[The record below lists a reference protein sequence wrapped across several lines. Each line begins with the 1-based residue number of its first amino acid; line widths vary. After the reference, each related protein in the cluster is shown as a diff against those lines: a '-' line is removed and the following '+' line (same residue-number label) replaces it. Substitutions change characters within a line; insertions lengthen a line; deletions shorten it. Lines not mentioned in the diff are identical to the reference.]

1 MKQRLFNLLVALD
14 QFLFCVATLGG
25 SMPDETAS
33 AAAYRGEL
41 LGYWTGRVFRP
52 LIDRVF
58 WFDKRH
64 CFQAYMSEVNRT
76 QAQGYSKHPPTSS
89 SPLP

>member
-14 QFLFCVATLGG
+14 QFLFCVITLGG

-41 LGYWTGRVFRP
+41 LGYWSGRIFRP
-52 LIDRVF
+52 LIDAIF
-58 WFDKRH
+58 WFDPQH
-64 CFQAYMSEVNRT
+64 CRESYLSEIERR
-76 QAQGYSKHPPTSS
+76 QLPP
-89 SPLP
+89 LV